1 MTTPILDFVRRYA
14 GSGAARLHMPGH
26 KGAGPLG
33 CEALDITEVQG
44 ADALWEASGIIAESE
59 ANTAALFGTRR
70 TCYSTEG
77 SSLCVKAMLFLAL
90 ANRPKDAA
98 PLILAAR
105 NVHKSF
111 VHAAALLDFE
121 VGWLW
126 PEEGEG
132 ATLCACRVTPQG
144 LERALSGLSRPPCG
158 VYVTSPDYLGNELP
172 VSALAE
178 VCHRRGTLLLVDNAH
193 GAYRPFLPD
202 GDAIK
207 DSADLWCGSAHKT
220 LPVLTGG
227 AYLHIG
233 RNAPTG
239 LEDRVKQ
246 AMALFGTTSPSYLVM
261 ASLDACNAFL
271 AGEGR
276 ERMETMARRL
286 NALRAAL
293 TARGWTFVGTEPL
306 KLTLDASACGWDG
319 RELAEALRRGGVE
332 PEYADPDYA
341 VLMAS
346 AHTRPEEL
354 ERAERVLSGLS
365 VRPDG
370 AGWGVVPALGEPR
383 RAMTIRQ
390 AVFAPSETVTVE
402 EGVGRV
408 CAAPAVAC
416 PPAIPIAVS
425 GEVIPPAAVE
435 RFRYYGISTVDVVK
449 E

>member
-1 MTTPILDFVRRYA
+1 MTTPVLDFVRRYA
-14 GSGAARLHMPGH
+14 ESGTARLHMPGH
-26 KGAGPLG
+26 KGVGPLG

-59 ANTAALFGTRR
+59 ANAAALFDTRR

-90 ANRPKDAA
+90 ASRPPDAA
-98 PLILAAR
+98 PLMLAAR

-111 VHAAALLDFE
+111 VHAAALLDLE
-121 VGWLW
+121 VQWLW

-132 ATLCACRVTPQG
+132 SLCACRVTPEG
-144 LERALSGLSRPPCG
+144 LDKALSRLSRPPCG

-172 VSALAE
+172 LAALAE
-178 VCHRRGTLLLVDNAH
+178 ACRRHGTLLLADSAH
-193 GAYRPFLPD
+193 GAYRPFLPG
-202 GDAIK
+202 GDAV
-207 DSADLWCGSAHKT
+207 SHADLWCASAHKT

-227 AYLHIG
+227 AYLHVG
-233 RNAPTG
+233 RKAPAG
-239 LEDRVKQ
+239 LEDRAKQ

-271 AGEGR
+271 AREGR
-276 ERMETMARRL
+276 GMIKDTARRL
-286 NALRAAL
+286 DALREAL
-293 TARGWTFVGTEPL
+293 TARGWALIGTEPL
-306 KLTLDASACGWDG
+306 KLTLDASAWGWDG

-332 PEYADPDYA
+332 PEYADPDC
-341 VLMAS
+341 VTLMAS
-346 AHTRPEEL
+346 AHTSEEDL
-354 ERAERVLSGLS
+354 ERAGRVLRGLPS
-365 VRPDG
+365 RPDRARRG
-370 AGWGVVPALGEPR
+370 GVPALEEPR

-390 AVFAPSETVTVE
+390 AVFAPSETLPVE
-402 EGVGRV
+402 ESVGRI
-408 CAAPAVAC
+408 CAAPAAAC

>member
-14 GSGAARLHMPGH
+14 ESGTARLHMPGH

-33 CEALDITEVQG
+33 CEALDITEVRG

-59 ANTAALFGTRR
+59 ANAAALFGARR
-70 TCYSTEG
+70 TCCSTEG

-90 ANRPKDAA
+90 TNRPKDAA

-111 VHAAALLDFE
+111 VHAAALLDLE
-121 VGWLW
+121 VQWLW
-126 PEEGEG
+126 PGEGEG
-132 ATLCACRVTPQG
+132 SLCACRVTPGG

-172 VSALAE
+172 LAALAE

-193 GAYRPFLPD
+193 GAYRPFLP
-202 GDAIK
+202 GGEEIK

-227 AYLHIG
+227 AYLHVG
-233 RNAPTG
+233 RKAPAG
-239 LEDRVKQ
+239 MEDRAKQ
-246 AMALFGTTSPSYLVM
+246 AMALFGTTSPSYLIM

-276 ERMETMARRL
+276 ERMEAMARRL
-286 NALRAAL
+286 DALRDAL
-293 TARGWTFVGTEPL
+293 TGRGWALAGTEPL
-306 KLTLDASACGWDG
+306 KLTLDAAARGWDG

-332 PEYADPDYA
+332 PEYADPDYV

-346 AHTRPEEL
+346 AHTTAGEL
-354 ERAERVLSGLS
+354 ERVERVLSELPG
-365 VRPDG
+365 RPDSPRRG
-370 AGWGVVPALGEPR
+370 GFPALRELS

-425 GEVIPPAAVE
+425 GEVIPPVAVE

-449 E
+449 